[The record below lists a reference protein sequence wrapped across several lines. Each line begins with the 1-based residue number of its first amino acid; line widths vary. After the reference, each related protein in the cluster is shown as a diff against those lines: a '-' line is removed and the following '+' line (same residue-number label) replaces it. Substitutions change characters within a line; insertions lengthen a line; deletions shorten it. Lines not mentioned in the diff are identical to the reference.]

1 MASEK
6 LQQVEVQGSGS
17 HPLDIMADVDGTDPS
32 KAPEKLGL
40 SGTVIVATAIMPYK
54 FSFGKG
60 EWEISPRRGNSAL
73 NSSFSHLASG
83 TSWKTVIVGWP
94 GEVTPSVGKR
104 DVQKE
109 HQAAEGGAANA
120 PIQPVTTTSYQQHS
134 AEMEQD
140 VVLSKQDRQDLEDKL
155 HSDNGLGSRI
165 LPVWVVG
172 DKDGD
177 VKNGDVVLKDQNRWT
192 SYAQREIWPT
202 FHYLLREPT
211 DGRKE
216 RMWWADYIK
225 FNQAFADKIIE
236 VYKPGDIVWIH
247 DYQLLLVPSMLRQK
261 LSSAYISFFLHSPFP
276 SSEFFRCMTKRKE
289 LLAGILG
296 SNQIGFQSYAYAKH
310 FISSCTR
317 VLGFESSGNGVDAYG
332 AHVSVDIFPIGIDAA
347 KVDKDSHNAVIDE
360 KMQAIREL
368 AAGKKIVVGRDRLD
382 SVRGV
387 VQKLRAFEMF
397 LEIYPEW
404 RDKVILIQV
413 TSPSAS
419 EGPKVEHQ
427 VSELVAHINGTYG
440 SIHFSPVQHFP
451 QYLSQDEY
459 YALLRVADLGLITS
473 VRDGMNTTSL
483 EYVVC
488 QKETHGPVIL
498 SEFTGTAGSLCDAF
512 QVNPWDYRGVA
523 EAINTCLSLSPPKK
537 EELHSKLYEHV
548 TTHNVQNWTNSFL
561 KGLLQNLSSHDQ
573 SQATPPLDRQ
583 LLLEQYQRSTRRLF
597 MFDYDGTLTPIVKD
611 PQAAIPTDK
620 IIRTIKKLAS
630 DPQNSVWIVSGRD
643 QAFLEQWMG
652 DIAELGF
659 SAEHGS
665 FVRRPRSSEWVNLT
679 EKFDMSWQ
687 KDVLDIFQY
696 YTERT
701 QGSFIERKR
710 CALTWH
716 YRRADPDYG
725 AFQARECQSHLE
737 NTVMQKY
744 DVEVMTGKAN
754 LEVRPT
760 FVNKGEI
767 AKKLVAEYP
776 DDAKPDFVLCLGDDT
791 TDEDMFRALRRSTL
805 PTEHVFAVTIGA
817 STKMTL
823 ASWHLLE
830 PADVIDSV
838 GLLIGTVPETE
849 EGGQTEAEQA
859 PVEPK
864 KEEAPQE

>member
-1 MASEK
+1 MTSDEK
-6 LQQVEVQGSGS
+6 VQLSGSGP
-17 HPLDIMADVDGTDPS
+17 HPIDIMAGVDGTDPS

-40 SGTVIVATAIMPYK
+40 SGTVIIATAIMPYK
-54 FSFGKG
+54 FSFGNG
-60 EWEISPRRGNSAL
+60 EWEISQRRGNSAL
-73 NSSFSHLASG
+73 NSSFSYLASG
-83 TSWKTVIVGWP
+83 TSWNTVIVGWP
-94 GEVTPSVGKR
+94 GEVSQSVGKR

-109 HQAAEGGAANA
+109 HQQAEGGASTA
-120 PIQPVTTTSYQQHS
+120 PVQAVTAESYQQHS
-134 AEMEQD
+134 AELEQD
-140 VVLSKQDRQDLEDKL
+140 VVLSKQDRVNLEEQL
-155 HSDNGLGSRI
+155 SHEGNELGKRI
-165 LPVWVVG
+165 VPVWVVG
-172 DKDGD
+172 EKDGD
-177 VKNGDVVLKDQNRWT
+177 LKNGDVVLKDQNRWVDF
-192 SYAQREIWPT
+192 AQREIWPT

-216 RMWWADYIK
+216 RTWWADYIK

-289 LLAGILG
+289 LLAGVLG
-296 SNQIGFQSYAYAKH
+296 ANQLGFQSYAYAKH

-332 AHVSVDIFPIGIDAA
+332 AHVAVDVFPIGIDAA
-347 KVDKDSHNAVIDE
+347 KVDKDSHNANIDE

-368 AAGKKIVVGRDRLD
+368 AGGKKIIVGRDRLD

-397 LEIYPEW
+397 LELYPEW

-413 TSPSAS
+413 TSPSVS

-440 SIHFSPVQHFP
+440 SIHSSPVQHFP

-523 EAINTCLSLSPPKK
+523 EAINTCLTLPAATK

-548 TTHNVQNWTNSFL
+548 STNNVQNWTNTFL
-561 KGLLQNLSSHDQ
+561 KGLIANLASHDQ

-583 LLLEQYQRSTRRLF
+583 ALLDQYNKSTRRLF

-620 IIRTIKKLAS
+620 IIRTIKTLAS
-630 DPQNSVWIVSGRD
+630 DPQNNVWIVSGRD

-665 FVRRPRSSEWVNLT
+665 FVRRPRDSEWVNLT

-823 ASWHLLE
+823 ASWHLQE

-838 GLLIGTVPETE
+838 RLLIGDVDEVPAAPSGDADAKEVVE
-849 EGGQTEAEQA
+849 ES
-859 PVEPK
+859 K
-864 KEEAPQE
+864 L

>member
-1 MASEK
+1 
-6 LQQVEVQGSGS
+6 
-17 HPLDIMADVDGTDPS
+17 
-32 KAPEKLGL
+32 
-40 SGTVIVATAIMPYK
+40 
-54 FSFGKG
+54 
-60 EWEISPRRGNSAL
+60 
-73 NSSFSHLASG
+73 
-83 TSWKTVIVGWP
+83 
-94 GEVTPSVGKR
+94 
-104 DVQKE
+104 
-109 HQAAEGGAANA
+109 
-120 PIQPVTTTSYQQHS
+120 
-134 AEMEQD
+134 
-140 VVLSKQDRQDLEDKL
+140 
-155 HSDNGLGSRI
+155 
-165 LPVWVVG
+165 
-172 DKDGD
+172 
-177 VKNGDVVLKDQNRWT
+177 
-192 SYAQREIWPT
+192 
-202 FHYLLREPT
+202 
-211 DGRKE
+211 
-216 RMWWADYIK
+216 
-225 FNQAFADKIIE
+225 
-236 VYKPGDIVWIH
+236 
-247 DYQLLLVPSMLRQK
+247 
-261 LSSAYISFFLHSPFP
+261 
-276 SSEFFRCMTKRKE
+276 
-289 LLAGILG
+289 
-296 SNQIGFQSYAYAKH
+296 
-310 FISSCTR
+310 
-317 VLGFESSGNGVDAYG
+317 
-332 AHVSVDIFPIGIDAA
+332 
-347 KVDKDSHNAVIDE
+347 
-360 KMQAIREL
+360 MQAIREL
-368 AAGKKIVVGRDRLD
+368 AGGKKIIVGRDRLD

-397 LEIYPEW
+397 LELYPEW

-413 TSPSAS
+413 TSPSVS

-523 EAINTCLSLSPPKK
+523 EAINTCLSLPAETK

-548 TTHNVQNWTNSFL
+548 STHNIQNWTNTFL
-561 KGLLQNLSSHDQ
+561 KGLLTNLASHDQ

-583 LLLEQYQRSTRRLF
+583 ALLDQYNKSTRRLF

-620 IIRTIKKLAS
+620 IIRTIKTLAS
-630 DPQNSVWIVSGRD
+630 DPQNNVWIVSGRD

-665 FVRRPRSSEWVNLT
+665 FVRRPRDSEWVNLT

-737 NTVMQKY
+737 NTVMQNY

-776 DDAKPDFVLCLGDDT
+776 EDAKPDFVLCLGDDT

-823 ASWHLLE
+823 ASWHLQE

-838 GLLIGTVPETE
+838 RLLIGDVDEVPAAPSGEAEGKEVTE
-849 EGGQTEAEQA
+849 ES
-859 PVEPK
+859 K
-864 KEEAPQE
+864 L

>member
-1 MASEK
+1 MTSDGT
-6 LQQVEVQGSGS
+6 QQVQVSGSGP
-17 HPLDIMADVDGTDPS
+17 HPIDIMAGVDGTDPS

-40 SGTVIVATAIMPYK
+40 SGTVIIATAIMPYK
-54 FSFGKG
+54 FSFGNG
-60 EWEISPRRGNSAL
+60 EWEISQRRGNSAL
-73 NSSFSHLASG
+73 NSSFSYLASG
-83 TSWKTVIVGWP
+83 TSWNTVIVGWP
-94 GEVTPSVGKR
+94 GEVSQSIGKR

-109 HQAAEGGAANA
+109 HQQAEGGASTA
-120 PIQPVTTTSYQQHS
+120 PVQAVTASSYQQHS
-134 AEMEQD
+134 AELEQD
-140 VVLSKQDRQDLEDKL
+140 VVLSKQDRVNLEEQL
-155 HSDNGLGSRI
+155 SHEGNELGKKI
-165 LPVWVVG
+165 VPVWVVG
-172 DKDGD
+172 EKDGD
-177 VKNGDVVLKDQNRWT
+177 IKNGDVVLKDQNRWVDF
-192 SYAQREIWPT
+192 AQREIWPT

-216 RMWWADYIK
+216 RTWWADYIK
-225 FNQAFADKIIE
+225 FNQAFADKIFE

-261 LSSAYISFFLHSPFP
+261 LSSAYIAFFLHSPFP

-289 LLAGILG
+289 LLAGVLG
-296 SNQIGFQSYAYAKH
+296 ANQLGFQSYAYAKH

-332 AHVSVDIFPIGIDAA
+332 AHVAVDVFPIGIDAA
-347 KVDKDSHNAVIDE
+347 KVEKDSHNANIDE

-368 AAGKKIVVGRDRLD
+368 AGGKKIIVGRDRLD

-397 LEIYPEW
+397 LELYPEW

-413 TSPSAS
+413 TSPSVS

-523 EAINTCLSLSPPKK
+523 EAINTCLSLPAETK

-548 TTHNVQNWTNSFL
+548 STNNVQNWTNTFL
-561 KGLLQNLSSHDQ
+561 KGLLTNLASHDQ

-583 LLLEQYQRSTRRLF
+583 ALLDQYNKSTRRLF

-620 IIRTIKKLAS
+620 IIRTIKTLAS

-665 FVRRPRSSEWVNLT
+665 FVRRPRDSEWVNLT

-776 DDAKPDFVLCLGDDT
+776 EDAKPDFVLCLGDDT

-823 ASWHLLE
+823 ASWHLQE

-838 GLLIGTVPETE
+838 RLLIGDVDEVPAAPSGEAEGKEVTE
-849 EGGQTEAEQA
+849 ES
-859 PVEPK
+859 K
-864 KEEAPQE
+864 L

>member
-1 MASEK
+1 MTSDEARK
-6 LQQVEVQGSGS
+6 MEVQGSS
-17 HPLDIMADVDGTDPS
+17 PHALDIMADVDGTDPA

-54 FSFGKG
+54 FTFGKG

-73 NSSFSHLASG
+73 NSSFSHLTSG
-83 TSWKTVIVGWP
+83 TAWKTVIVGWP
-94 GEVTPSVGKR
+94 GEVAASVGNR
-104 DVQKE
+104 NVEKE
-109 HQAAEGGAANA
+109 HQAAGGQASAA
-120 PIQPVTTTSYQQHS
+120 PIQSVTASSYQQHS
-134 AEMEQD
+134 AELEQD
-140 VVLSKQDRQDLEDKL
+140 VVISKQDRTNLEEKL
-155 HSDNGLGSRI
+155 SNYGDGLGSRI
-165 LPVWVVG
+165 VPVWVAG

-177 VKNGDVVLKDQNRWT
+177 VKTGDVTLKDQNRWVD
-192 SYAQREIWPT
+192 YAQREIWPT

-216 RMWWADYIK
+216 RTWWSDYIK
-225 FNQAFADKIIE
+225 FNQAFADKIVE
-236 VYKPGDIVWIH
+236 VYKPGDIIWVH

-261 LSSAYISFFLHSPFP
+261 LSSAFISFFLHSPFP

-332 AHVSVDIFPIGIDAA
+332 AHVAVDVFPIGIDAA
-347 KVDKDSHNAVIDE
+347 KVDKDSHNNNIDE

-368 AAGKKIVVGRDRLD
+368 AAGKKIIVGRDRLD

-413 TSPSAS
+413 TSPSVS

-488 QKETHGPVIL
+488 QKENHGPVIL

-523 EAINTCLSLSPPKK
+523 EAINTCLSLSPAKK
-537 EELHSKLYEHV
+537 EELHSKLYQHV
-548 TTHNVQNWTNSFL
+548 TTNNVQNWTNRFL
-561 KGLLQNLSSHDQ
+561 KGLLTNLASHDQ
-573 SQATPPLDRQ
+573 SQATPQLDRQ
-583 LLLEQYQRSTRRLF
+583 LVLDQYNRATRRLF

-611 PQAAIPTDK
+611 PHAAIPTDK

-630 DPQNSVWIVSGRD
+630 DPQNNVWIVSGRD

-679 EKFDMSWQ
+679 EKFDMTWQ
-687 KDVLDIFQY
+687 KDVVDIFQY

-805 PTEHVFAVTIGA
+805 PAEHVFAVTIGA

-823 ASWHLLE
+823 ASWHLQE
-830 PADVIDSV
+830 PADVVDTV
-838 GLLIGTVPETE
+838 GLLIGTVPESEEASATAESGEGKAE
-849 EGGQTEAEQA
+849 EGA
-859 PVEPK
+859 
-864 KEEAPQE
+864 QE

>member
-1 MASEK
+1 MA
-6 LQQVEVQGSGS
+6 G
-17 HPLDIMADVDGTDPS
+17 VDGTDPS

-40 SGTVIVATAIMPYK
+40 SGTVIIATAIMPYK
-54 FSFGKG
+54 FSFGNG
-60 EWEISPRRGNSAL
+60 EWEISQRRGNSAL

-83 TSWKTVIVGWP
+83 TSWNTVIVGWP
-94 GEVTPSVGKR
+94 GEVSQSIGKR

-109 HQAAEGGAANA
+109 HQQAEGGASTA
-120 PIQPVTTTSYQQHS
+120 PVQAVTASSYQQHS
-134 AEMEQD
+134 AELEQD
-140 VVLSKQDRQDLEDKL
+140 VVLSKQDRVNLEEQL
-155 HSDNGLGSRI
+155 SHEGNELGKKI
-165 LPVWVVG
+165 VPVWVVG
-172 DKDGD
+172 EKDGD
-177 VKNGDVVLKDQNRWT
+177 IKNGDVVLKDQNRWVDF
-192 SYAQREIWPT
+192 AQREIWPT

-216 RMWWADYIK
+216 RTWWADYIK
-225 FNQAFADKIIE
+225 FNQAFADKIFE

-261 LSSAYISFFLHSPFP
+261 LSSAYIAFFLHSPFP

-289 LLAGILG
+289 LLAGVLG
-296 SNQIGFQSYAYAKH
+296 ANQLGFQSYAYAKH

-332 AHVSVDIFPIGIDAA
+332 AHVAVDVFPIGIDAA
-347 KVDKDSHNAVIDE
+347 KVDKDSHNANIDE

-368 AAGKKIVVGRDRLD
+368 AGGKKIIVGRDRLD

-397 LEIYPEW
+397 LELYPEW

-413 TSPSAS
+413 TSPSVS

-523 EAINTCLSLSPPKK
+523 EAINTCLSLPAETK

-548 TTHNVQNWTNSFL
+548 STHNVQNWTNTFL
-561 KGLLQNLSSHDQ
+561 KGLLTNLASHDQ

-583 LLLEQYQRSTRRLF
+583 ALLDQYNKSTRRLF

-620 IIRTIKKLAS
+620 IIRTIKTLAS
-630 DPQNSVWIVSGRD
+630 DPQNNVWIVSGRD

-665 FVRRPRSSEWVNLT
+665 FVRRPRDSEWVNLT

-823 ASWHLLE
+823 ASWHLQE

-838 GLLIGTVPETE
+838 RLLIGDVDEVPAAPSGEAEGKEVTE
-849 EGGQTEAEQA
+849 ES
-859 PVEPK
+859 K
-864 KEEAPQE
+864 L

>member
-1 MASEK
+1 MTSDEA
-6 LQQVEVQGSGS
+6 QQIQVSGSGL
-17 HPLDIMADVDGTDPS
+17 HPIDIMAGVDGTDPS

-40 SGTVIVATAIMPYK
+40 SGNVIIATAIMPYK
-54 FSFGKG
+54 LSFGNG
-60 EWEISPRRGNSAL
+60 EWEISQRRGNSAL
-73 NSSFSHLASG
+73 NSSFSYLASG
-83 TSWKTVIVGWP
+83 TSWNTVIVGWP
-94 GEVTPSVGKR
+94 GEVSQSVGKR

-109 HQAAEGGAANA
+109 HQQAEGGASTA
-120 PIQPVTTTSYQQHS
+120 PVQAVTASSYQQHS
-134 AEMEQD
+134 AELEQD
-140 VVLSKQDRQDLEDKL
+140 VVLSKQDRVNLEERL
-155 HSDNGLGSRI
+155 SHEGNELGKRI
-165 LPVWVVG
+165 VPVWVVG

-177 VKNGDVVLKDQNRWT
+177 LKNGDVVLKDQNRWVDF
-192 SYAQREIWPT
+192 AQREIWPT

-216 RMWWADYIK
+216 RTWWADYNK
-225 FNQAFADKIIE
+225 FNQAFADKILE
-236 VYKPGDIVWIH
+236 VYRPGDIVWIH
-247 DYQLLLVPSMLRQK
+247 DYQLLLVPNMLRQK
-261 LSSAYISFFLHSPFP
+261 LSSAYIAFFLHSPFP

-289 LLAGILG
+289 LLAGVLG
-296 SNQIGFQSYAYAKH
+296 ANQLGFQSYAYAKH

-332 AHVSVDIFPIGIDAA
+332 AHVAVDVFPIGIDAA
-347 KVDKDSHNAVIDE
+347 KVDKDSHNANIDE

-368 AAGKKIVVGRDRLD
+368 AGGKKIIVGRDRLD

-397 LEIYPEW
+397 LELYPEW
-404 RDKVILIQV
+404 REKVILIQV
-413 TSPSAS
+413 TTPSVS

-440 SIHFSPVQHFP
+440 SIHSSPVQHFP

-523 EAINTCLSLSPPKK
+523 EAINTCLSLPAETK

-548 TTHNVQNWTNSFL
+548 STNNVQNWTNTFL
-561 KGLLQNLSSHDQ
+561 KGLLTNLASHDQ

-583 LLLEQYQRSTRRLF
+583 ALLDQYNKSTRRLF

-620 IIRTIKKLAS
+620 IIRTIKTLAA
-630 DPQNSVWIVSGRD
+630 DPQNNVWIVSGRD

-687 KDVLDIFQY
+687 KDVVDIFQY

-823 ASWHLLE
+823 ASWHLQE

-838 GLLIGTVPETE
+838 RLLIGDVDEVPAAPSSDAEAKEVVE
-849 EGGQTEAEQA
+849 ES
-859 PVEPK
+859 K
-864 KEEAPQE
+864 L

>member
-1 MASEK
+1 MTSD
-6 LQQVEVQGSGS
+6 EVQLQGSG
-17 HPLDIMADVDGTDPS
+17 PPPIDVMTGVDGTDPS
-32 KAPEKLGL
+32 KAPAKLGL
-40 SGTVIVATAIMPYK
+40 SGSVIIASAIMPYK
-54 FSFGKG
+54 LSFSKDSGWDI
-60 EWEISPRRGNSAL
+60 ETRRGNSAL
-73 NSSFSHLASG
+73 NSSFSYLASG
-83 TSWKTVIVGWP
+83 TSWDTVIVGWP
-94 GEVTPSVGKR
+94 GEVTPKR
-104 DVQKE
+104 DGNGQDIGESDQEVTLTKE
-109 HQAAEGGAANA
+109 
-120 PIQPVTTTSYQQHS
+120 
-134 AEMEQD
+134 
-140 VVLSKQDRQDLEDKL
+140 DRQALEKKL
-155 HSDNGLGSRI
+155 APADNGLGSRI
-165 LPVWVVG
+165 VPIWVVG
-172 DKDGD
+172 EKDGD
-177 VKNGDVVLKDQNRWT
+177 VKNGDVVLKDQDRWLN
-192 SYAQREIWPT
+192 YAQREIWPT

-216 RMWWADYIK
+216 RTWWTDYIR
-225 FNQAFADKIIE
+225 FNQAFADKILEI
-236 VYKPGDIVWIH
+236 YKPGDIVWIH

-261 LSSAYISFFLHSPFP
+261 LSTAYIAFFLHCPFP

-296 SNQIGFQSYAYAKH
+296 SNQLGFQSYAYAKH

-317 VLGFESSGNGVDAYG
+317 VLGLESSGNGVDAYG
-332 AHVSVDIFPIGIDAA
+332 AHVAVDVFPIGIDAA
-347 KVDKDSHNAVIDE
+347 KVESDSHNSIIDQ

-368 AAGKKIVVGRDRLD
+368 AAGKKIIVGRDRLD

-397 LEIYPEW
+397 LEIFPEW

-413 TSPSAS
+413 TSPSVS

-427 VSELVAHINGTYG
+427 VSELVASINGTYG

-451 QYLSQDEY
+451 QYLSQNEY

-488 QKETHGPVIL
+488 QKKTHGPVIL

-523 EAINTCLSLSPPKK
+523 EAINICLSMSPAKR
-537 EELHSKLYEHV
+537 EEIHSKLYESV
-548 TTHNVQNWTNSFL
+548 TTNNVQNWTNTFL
-561 KGLLQNLSSHDQ
+561 KGLLTNLAAHDQ
-573 SQATPPLDRQ
+573 SQSTPPLDRQ
-583 LLLEQYQRSTRRLF
+583 ALLERYKSSTRRLF

-630 DPQNSVWIVSGRD
+630 DPQNNVWIVSGRD

-679 EKFDMSWQ
+679 EKMDMGWQ
-687 KDVLDIFQY
+687 KDVMDIFQY

-744 DVEVMTGKAN
+744 EVEVMTGKAN

-776 DDAKPDFVLCLGDDT
+776 EDAKPDFVLCLGDDT
-791 TDEDMFRALRRSTL
+791 TDEDMFRALRRSPL
-805 PTEHVFAVTIGA
+805 PAEHVFAVTIGA

-823 ASWHLLE
+823 ANWHLLE
-830 PADVIDSV
+830 PADVIDTV
-838 GLLIGTVPETE
+838 GLLIGTVPENG
-849 EGGQTEAEQA
+849 EGERQTENPAPTDGEQA
-859 PVEPK
+859 GQ
-864 KEEAPQE
+864 EEAKL

>member
-1 MASEK
+1 MTSDEAQ
-6 LQQVEVQGSGS
+6 LQGSG
-17 HPLDIMADVDGTDPS
+17 PPPIDVMAGVDGTDPS
-32 KAPEKLGL
+32 KAPAKLGL
-40 SGTVIVATAIMPYK
+40 SGTVIIASAILPYK
-54 FSFGKG
+54 LSFGKDG
-60 EWEISPRRGNSAL
+60 WEIDPRRGNSAL
-73 NSSFSHLASG
+73 NSSFSYLASG
-83 TSWKTVIVGWP
+83 TSWNTVIVGWP
-94 GEVTPSVGKR
+94 GEVAPPIPKSDAHGSSEKVIA
-104 DVQKE
+104 QQ
-109 HQAAEGGAANA
+109 HAAEL
-120 PIQPVTTTSYQQHS
+120 
-134 AEMEQD
+134 EQD
-140 VVLSKQDRQDLEDKL
+140 VILSKEARQGLEDKL
-155 HSDNGLGSRI
+155 SAPGNDLGSRI
-165 LPVWVVG
+165 VPVWVIG

-177 VKNGDVVLKDQNRWT
+177 LKNGDITLRDQDRWLN
-192 SYAQREIWPT
+192 YAQREIWPT

-211 DGRKE
+211 DGRQE
-216 RMWWADYIK
+216 RTWWTDYIK
-225 FNQAFADKIIE
+225 FNQAFADKILEI
-236 VYKPGDIVWIH
+236 YKPGDIVWIH

-261 LSSAYISFFLHSPFP
+261 LSTAYISFFLHCPFP

-296 SNQIGFQSYAYAKH
+296 SNQLGFQSYAYAKH

-317 VLGFESSGNGVDAYG
+317 VLGLESSGNGVDAYG
-332 AHVSVDIFPIGIDAA
+332 AHVAVDVFPIGIDAA
-347 KVDKDSHNAVIDE
+347 KVEKDSHNANIDD
-360 KMQAIREL
+360 KMKAIREL
-368 AAGKKIVVGRDRLD
+368 AAGKRIIVGRDRLD

-397 LEIYPEW
+397 LEIFPEW

-413 TSPSAS
+413 TSPSVS

-427 VSELVAHINGTYG
+427 VSELVSHINGTYG

-488 QKETHGPVIL
+488 QKQRHGPVIL

-523 EAINTCLSLSPPKK
+523 EAINTCLSMSPAKR
-537 EELHSKLYEHV
+537 EEVHSKLYQHV
-548 TTHNVQNWTNSFL
+548 TTNNVQNWTNTLL
-561 KGLLQNLSSHDQ
+561 KGLLGNLASHDQ
-573 SQATPPLDRQ
+573 SQSTPPLDRQ
-583 LLLEQYQRSTRRLF
+583 ILLQQYESASRRLF

-630 DPQNSVWIVSGRD
+630 DPRNNVWIVSGRD

-679 EKFDMSWQ
+679 ETFDMSWQ
-687 KDVLDIFQY
+687 KDVMDIFQY

-767 AKKLVAEYP
+767 AKKLVAEYN

-791 TDEDMFRALRRSTL
+791 TDEDMFRALRRSPL
-805 PTEHVFAVTIGA
+805 PAEHVFAVTIGA

-823 ASWHLLE
+823 ANWHLPE
-830 PADVIDSV
+830 PADVIDTV
-838 GLLIGTVPETE
+838 GLLIGTVTENGEGERQPENAAPS
-849 EGGQTEAEQA
+849 EAEQA
-859 PVEPK
+859 GQDSK
-864 KEEAPQE
+864 S

>member
-1 MASEK
+1 MTSDGT
-6 LQQVEVQGSGS
+6 QQVQVSGSGP
-17 HPLDIMADVDGTDPS
+17 HPIDIMAGVDGTDPS

-40 SGTVIVATAIMPYK
+40 SGTVIIATAIMPYK
-54 FSFGKG
+54 FSFGNG
-60 EWEISPRRGNSAL
+60 EWEISQRRGNSAL

-83 TSWKTVIVGWP
+83 TSWNTVIVGWP
-94 GEVTPSVGKR
+94 GEVSQSIGKR

-109 HQAAEGGAANA
+109 HQQAEGGASTA
-120 PIQPVTTTSYQQHS
+120 PVQAVTASSYQQHS
-134 AEMEQD
+134 AELEQD
-140 VVLSKQDRQDLEDKL
+140 VVLSKQDRVNLEEQL
-155 HSDNGLGSRI
+155 SHEGNELGKKI
-165 LPVWVVG
+165 VPVWVVG
-172 DKDGD
+172 EKDGD
-177 VKNGDVVLKDQNRWT
+177 IKNGDVVLKDQNRWVDF
-192 SYAQREIWPT
+192 AQREIWPT

-216 RMWWADYIK
+216 RTWWADYIK
-225 FNQAFADKIIE
+225 FNQAFADKIFE

-261 LSSAYISFFLHSPFP
+261 LSSAYIAFFLHSPFP

-289 LLAGILG
+289 LLAGVLG
-296 SNQIGFQSYAYAKH
+296 ANQLGFQSYAYAKH

-332 AHVSVDIFPIGIDAA
+332 AHVAVDVFPIGIDAA
-347 KVDKDSHNAVIDE
+347 KVEKDSHNANIDE

-368 AAGKKIVVGRDRLD
+368 AGGKKIIVGRDRLD

-397 LEIYPEW
+397 LELYPEW

-413 TSPSAS
+413 TSPSVS

-523 EAINTCLSLSPPKK
+523 EAINTCLSLPAETK

-548 TTHNVQNWTNSFL
+548 STHNIQNWTNTFL
-561 KGLLQNLSSHDQ
+561 KGLLTNLASHDQ

-583 LLLEQYQRSTRRLF
+583 ALLDQYNKSTRRLF

-620 IIRTIKKLAS
+620 IIRTIKTLAS
-630 DPQNSVWIVSGRD
+630 DPQNNVWIVSGRD

-665 FVRRPRSSEWVNLT
+665 FVRRPRDSEWVNLT

-737 NTVMQKY
+737 NTVMQNY

-776 DDAKPDFVLCLGDDT
+776 EDAKPDFVLCLGDDT

-823 ASWHLLE
+823 ASWHLQE

-838 GLLIGTVPETE
+838 RLLIGDVDEVPAAPSGEAEGKEVTE
-849 EGGQTEAEQA
+849 ES
-859 PVEPK
+859 K
-864 KEEAPQE
+864 L

>member
-1 MASEK
+1 MTSDGT
-6 LQQVEVQGSGS
+6 QQVQVSGSGP
-17 HPLDIMADVDGTDPS
+17 HPIDIMAGVDGTDPS

-40 SGTVIVATAIMPYK
+40 SGTVIIATAIMPYK
-54 FSFGKG
+54 FSFGNG
-60 EWEISPRRGNSAL
+60 EWEISQRRGNSAL

-83 TSWKTVIVGWP
+83 TSWNTVIVGWP
-94 GEVTPSVGKR
+94 GEVSQSIGKR

-109 HQAAEGGAANA
+109 HQQAEGGASTA
-120 PIQPVTTTSYQQHS
+120 PVQAVTASSYQQHS
-134 AEMEQD
+134 AELEQD
-140 VVLSKQDRQDLEDKL
+140 VVLSKQDRVNLEEQL
-155 HSDNGLGSRI
+155 SHEGNELGKKI
-165 LPVWVVG
+165 VPVWVVG
-172 DKDGD
+172 EKDGD
-177 VKNGDVVLKDQNRWT
+177 IKNGDVVLKDQNRWVDF
-192 SYAQREIWPT
+192 AQREIWPT

-216 RMWWADYIK
+216 RTWWADYIK
-225 FNQAFADKIIE
+225 FNQAFSDKIFE

-261 LSSAYISFFLHSPFP
+261 LSSAYIAFFLHSPFP

-289 LLAGILG
+289 LLAGVLG
-296 SNQIGFQSYAYAKH
+296 ANQLGFQSYAYAKH

-332 AHVSVDIFPIGIDAA
+332 AHVAVDVFPIGIDAA
-347 KVDKDSHNAVIDE
+347 KVDKDSHNANIDE

-368 AAGKKIVVGRDRLD
+368 AGGKKIIVGRDRLD

-397 LEIYPEW
+397 LELYPEW

-413 TSPSAS
+413 TSPSVS

-523 EAINTCLSLSPPKK
+523 EAINTCLSLPAETK

-548 TTHNVQNWTNSFL
+548 STHNVQNWTNTFL
-561 KGLLQNLSSHDQ
+561 KGLLTNLASHDQ

-583 LLLEQYQRSTRRLF
+583 ALLDQYNKSTRRLF

-620 IIRTIKKLAS
+620 IIRTIKTLAS
-630 DPQNSVWIVSGRD
+630 DPQNNVWIVSGRD

-665 FVRRPRSSEWVNLT
+665 FVRRPRDSEWVNLT

-823 ASWHLLE
+823 ASWHLQE

-838 GLLIGTVPETE
+838 RLLIGDVDEVPAAPSGEAEGKEVTE
-849 EGGQTEAEQA
+849 ES
-859 PVEPK
+859 K
-864 KEEAPQE
+864 L

>member
-1 MASEK
+1 MTSDET
-6 LQQVEVQGSGS
+6 QQVQVSGSGP
-17 HPLDIMADVDGTDPS
+17 HPIDIMAGVDGTDPS

-40 SGTVIVATAIMPYK
+40 SGTVIIATAIMPYK
-54 FSFGKG
+54 FSFGNG
-60 EWEISPRRGNSAL
+60 EWEISQRRGNSAL
-73 NSSFSHLASG
+73 NSSFSYLASG
-83 TSWKTVIVGWP
+83 TSWNTVIVGWP
-94 GEVTPSVGKR
+94 GEISQAVGKR

-109 HQAAEGGAANA
+109 HQQAEGGAATA
-120 PIQPVTTTSYQQHS
+120 PVQAVTASSYQQHS
-134 AEMEQD
+134 AELEQD
-140 VVLSKQDRQDLEDKL
+140 VVLSKQDRVNLEEQL
-155 HSDNGLGSRI
+155 SHEGNELGKKI
-165 LPVWVVG
+165 VPVWVVG

-177 VKNGDVVLKDQNRWT
+177 IKNGDVVLKDQNRWVDF
-192 SYAQREIWPT
+192 AQREIWPT

-211 DGRKE
+211 DGRREKT
-216 RMWWADYIK
+216 WWADYIK
-225 FNQAFADKIIE
+225 FNQAFADKIAE

-261 LSSAYISFFLHSPFP
+261 LSSAYIAFFLHSPFP

-289 LLAGILG
+289 LLAGVLG
-296 SNQIGFQSYAYAKH
+296 ANQLGFQSYAYAKH

-332 AHVSVDIFPIGIDAA
+332 AHVAVDVFPIGIDAA
-347 KVDKDSHNAVIDE
+347 KVDKDSHNANIDE

-368 AAGKKIVVGRDRLD
+368 AGGKKIIVGRDRLD

-397 LEIYPEW
+397 LELYPEW
-404 RDKVILIQV
+404 REKVILIQV
-413 TSPSAS
+413 TSPSQS

-440 SIHFSPVQHFP
+440 SIHSSPVQHFP

-523 EAINTCLSLSPPKK
+523 ETINTCLGLAAETK

-548 TTHNVQNWTNSFL
+548 STNNVQNWTNTFL
-561 KGLLQNLSSHDQ
+561 KGLLRNLASHDQ

-583 LLLEQYQRSTRRLF
+583 ALLDQYNKSTRRLF

-620 IIRTIKKLAS
+620 IIRTIKTLAS
-630 DPQNSVWIVSGRD
+630 DPQNNVWIVSGRD

-665 FVRRPRSSEWVNLT
+665 FVRRPRDSEWVNLT

-744 DVEVMTGKAN
+744 EVEVMTGKAN

-776 DDAKPDFVLCLGDDT
+776 DDAQPDFVLCLGDDT

-805 PTEHVFAVTIGA
+805 PAEHVFAVTIGA

-823 ASWHLLE
+823 ASWHLQE

-838 GLLIGTVPETE
+838 RLLIGDVDEIPAAPSGDAEAKEVTE
-849 EGGQTEAEQA
+849 ES
-859 PVEPK
+859 K
-864 KEEAPQE
+864 L

>member
-1 MASEK
+1 MTSD
-6 LQQVEVQGSGS
+6 EVQLQGSG
-17 HPLDIMADVDGTDPS
+17 PPPIDVMAGVDGTDPS
-32 KAPEKLGL
+32 KAPAKLGL
-40 SGTVIVATAIMPYK
+40 SGTVIIASAIMPYQLS
-54 FSFGKG
+54 FSKESG
-60 EWEISPRRGNSAL
+60 WEIDPRRGNSAL
-73 NSSFSHLASG
+73 NSSFSYLASG
-83 TSWKTVIVGWP
+83 TSWNTVIVGWP
-94 GEVTPSVGKR
+94 GEVTPKR
-104 DVQKE
+104 HGNGNGQD
-109 HQAAEGGAANA
+109 AAE
-120 PIQPVTTTSYQQHS
+120 
-134 AEMEQD
+134 QD
-140 VVLSKQDRQDLEDKL
+140 QEILLSKEDRQALEDKL
-155 HSDNGLGSRI
+155 AASDNGLGSRI
-165 LPVWVVG
+165 VPVWVVG

-177 VKNGDVVLKDQNRWT
+177 LKNGDVVLKDQDRWLN
-192 SYAQREIWPT
+192 YAQREIWPT

-216 RMWWADYIK
+216 RAWWTDYIK
-225 FNQAFADKIIE
+225 FNQAFADKILEI
-236 VYKPGDIVWIH
+236 YKPGDIVWIH

-261 LSSAYISFFLHSPFP
+261 LSTAYISFFLHSPFP

-289 LLAGILG
+289 LLTGILG
-296 SNQIGFQSYAYAKH
+296 ANQLGFQSYAYAKH

-317 VLGFESSGNGVDAYG
+317 VLGLESSGNGVDAYG
-332 AHVSVDIFPIGIDAA
+332 AHVAVDVFPIGIDAA
-347 KVDKDSHNAVIDE
+347 KVEKDSHNSIIDQ
-360 KMQAIREL
+360 KMQSIREL
-368 AAGKKIVVGRDRLD
+368 AAGKKIIVGRDRLD

-387 VQKLRAFEMF
+387 VQKLRAFETF
-397 LEIYPEW
+397 LEIFPEW

-413 TSPSAS
+413 TSPSVS

-427 VSELVAHINGTYG
+427 VSELVSHINGTYG

-451 QYLSQDEY
+451 QYLSQNEY
-459 YALLRVADLGLITS
+459 FALLRVADLGLITS

-523 EAINTCLSLSPPKK
+523 EAINTCLSMSAAKK
-537 EELHSKLYEHV
+537 EEVHSKLYQSV
-548 TTHNVQNWTNSFL
+548 TTNNVQNWTNKLL
-561 KGLLQNLSSHDQ
+561 KALLTDLASHDQ
-573 SQATPPLDRQ
+573 SQSTPPLDRQ
-583 LLLEQYQRSTRRLF
+583 ALLERYKSASRRLF

-630 DPQNSVWIVSGRD
+630 DPQNNVWIVSGRD

-679 EKFDMSWQ
+679 EKFDMGWQ
-687 KDVLDIFQY
+687 KDVMDIFQY

-744 DVEVMTGKAN
+744 EVEVMTGKAN

-776 DDAKPDFVLCLGDDT
+776 EDAKPDFVLCLGDDT
-791 TDEDMFRALRRSTL
+791 TDEDMFRALRRSPL
-805 PTEHVFAVTIGA
+805 PAEHVFAVTIGA

-823 ASWHLLE
+823 ANWHLLE
-830 PADVIDSV
+830 PADVVDTV
-838 GLLIGTVPETE
+838 GLLIGTVPEKG
-849 EGGQTEAEQA
+849 EGERQPENSASADGEQTGQEA
-859 PVEPK
+859 K
-864 KEEAPQE
+864 L

>member
-1 MASEK
+1 MTSGESQK
-6 LQQVEVQGSGS
+6 VQVQGSGP
-17 HPLDIMADVDGTDPS
+17 HPIDIMVGVDGTDPS

-54 FSFGKG
+54 LSFGKG
-60 EWEISPRRGNSAL
+60 EWEISPKRGNSAL
-73 NSSFSHLASG
+73 TSSFSYLASG
-83 TSWKTVIVGWP
+83 TSWDTVIVGWP
-94 GEVTPSVGKR
+94 GEVTPSVGNR
-104 DVQKE
+104 NVEKE
-109 HQAAEGGAANA
+109 HQAAGGEAAAA
-120 PIQPVTTTSYQQHS
+120 PIQSVTADSYQQHS
-134 AEMEQD
+134 AQLEQD
-140 VVLSKQDRQDLEDKL
+140 VVISKQDRLNLEEKL
-155 HSDNGLGSRI
+155 SNSGDGLGSRI
-165 LPVWVVG
+165 VPVWVVG

-177 VKNGDVVLKDQNRWT
+177 LRNGDVTLKDQNRWVD
-192 SYAQREIWPT
+192 YAQREIWPT

-211 DGRKE
+211 DGRSE
-216 RMWWADYIK
+216 RTWWADYIK
-225 FNQAFADKIIE
+225 FNLAFAEKIAE

-261 LSSAYISFFLHSPFP
+261 LSSAYISFFLHCPFP

-289 LLAGILG
+289 LLAGVLG

-332 AHVSVDIFPIGIDAA
+332 AHVAVDVFPIGIDAA
-347 KVDKDSHNAVIDE
+347 KVDSDSHNKNIDE

-368 AAGKKIVVGRDRLD
+368 AAGKKIIVGRDRLD

-397 LEIYPEW
+397 LEIFPAW

-413 TSPSAS
+413 TSPSVS

-523 EAINTCLSLSPPKK
+523 EAINTCLSLPADKK
-537 EELHSKLYEHV
+537 EELHSKLYQHV
-548 TTHNVQNWTNSFL
+548 TTNNVQNWTNNFL
-561 KGLLQNLSSHDQ
+561 KGLLTNLASHDQ
-573 SQATPPLDRQ
+573 SQATPVLDRQ
-583 LLLEQYQRSTRRLF
+583 MVLDQYNRATRRLF

-630 DPQNSVWIVSGRD
+630 DPQNNVWIVSGRD
-643 QAFLEQWMG
+643 QGFLEQWMG

-710 CALTWH
+710 CAVTWH

-725 AFQARECQSHLE
+725 AFQARECQAHLE

-805 PTEHVFAVTIGA
+805 PTDHVFAVTIGA

-823 ASWHLLE
+823 ASWHLQE
-830 PADVIDSV
+830 PADVIDTV
-838 GLLIGTVPETE
+838 GLLVGTADSEETKAD
-849 EGGQTEAEQA
+849 GASAPAETKQD
-859 PVEPK
+859 EP
-864 KEEAPQE
+864 AQE

>member
-1 MASEK
+1 MTSDET
-6 LQQVEVQGSGS
+6 QQVQVSGPGP
-17 HPLDIMADVDGTDPS
+17 HPIDIMAGVDGTDPS

-40 SGTVIVATAIMPYK
+40 SGTVIIATAIMPYK
-54 FSFGKG
+54 FSFGNG
-60 EWEISPRRGNSAL
+60 EWEISQRRGNSAL
-73 NSSFSHLASG
+73 NSSFGYLASG
-83 TSWKTVIVGWP
+83 TSWNTVIVGWP
-94 GEVTPSVGKR
+94 GEVSQSIGKR

-109 HQAAEGGAANA
+109 HQQAEGGASNA
-120 PIQPVTTTSYQQHS
+120 PVQAVTASSYQQHS
-134 AEMEQD
+134 AELEQD
-140 VVLSKQDRQDLEDKL
+140 VVLSKQDRVNLEEQL
-155 HSDNGLGSRI
+155 SREGNEI
-165 LPVWVVG
+165 GKRIVPVWMVG
-172 DKDGD
+172 EKDGD
-177 VKNGDVVLKDQNRWT
+177 LRNGDVVLKDQNRWVDF
-192 SYAQREIWPT
+192 AQREIWPT

-216 RMWWADYIK
+216 RIWWDDYIK
-225 FNQAFADKIIE
+225 FNQAFADRIVE

-247 DYQLLLVPSMLRQK
+247 DYQLMLVPNMLRQK
-261 LSSAYISFFLHSPFP
+261 LSSAYIAFFLHSPFP

-289 LLAGILG
+289 LLAGVLG
-296 SNQIGFQSYAYAKH
+296 ANQLGFQSFAYAKH

-317 VLGFESSGNGVDAYG
+317 VLGLESSGNGVDAYG
-332 AHVSVDIFPIGIDAA
+332 AHVAVDVFPIGIDAA
-347 KVDKDSHNAVIDE
+347 KVGKDSHNANIDE

-368 AAGKKIVVGRDRLD
+368 AGGKKIIVGRDRLD

-397 LEIYPEW
+397 LELYPEW

-413 TSPSAS
+413 TSPSVS

-498 SEFTGTAGSLCDAF
+498 SEFTGTAGSLYEAF

-523 EAINTCLSLSPPKK
+523 EAINTCLSLPAETK

-548 TTHNVQNWTNSFL
+548 STNNIQNWTNTFL
-561 KGLLQNLSSHDQ
+561 KGLLTNLASHDQ

-583 LLLEQYQRSTRRLF
+583 ALLDQYNKSTRRLF

-620 IIRTIKKLAS
+620 IIRTIKTLAS
-630 DPQNSVWIVSGRD
+630 DPKNNVWIVSGRD

-665 FVRRPRSSEWVNLT
+665 FVRQPRDSEWVNLT

-823 ASWHLLE
+823 ASWHLQE

-838 GLLIGTVPETE
+838 RLLIGDVDEIPAAPSGGADGKEVAE
-849 EGGQTEAEQA
+849 ES
-859 PVEPK
+859 K
-864 KEEAPQE
+864 L

>member
-1 MASEK
+1 MTSDGT
-6 LQQVEVQGSGS
+6 QQVQVSGSGP
-17 HPLDIMADVDGTDPS
+17 HPIDIMAGVDGTDPS

-40 SGTVIVATAIMPYK
+40 SGTVIIATAIMPYK
-54 FSFGKG
+54 FSFGNG
-60 EWEISPRRGNSAL
+60 EWEISQRRGNSAL

-83 TSWKTVIVGWP
+83 TSWNTVIVGWP
-94 GEVTPSVGKR
+94 GEVSQSIGKR

-109 HQAAEGGAANA
+109 HQQAEGGASTA
-120 PIQPVTTTSYQQHS
+120 PVQAVTASSYQQHS
-134 AEMEQD
+134 AELEQD
-140 VVLSKQDRQDLEDKL
+140 VVLSKQDRVNLEEQL
-155 HSDNGLGSRI
+155 SHEGNELGKKI
-165 LPVWVVG
+165 VPVWVVG
-172 DKDGD
+172 EKDGD
-177 VKNGDVVLKDQNRWT
+177 IKNGDVVLKDQNRWVDF
-192 SYAQREIWPT
+192 AQREIWPT

-216 RMWWADYIK
+216 RTWWADYIK
-225 FNQAFADKIIE
+225 FNQAFADKIFE

-261 LSSAYISFFLHSPFP
+261 LSSAYIAFFLHSPFP

-289 LLAGILG
+289 LLAGVLG
-296 SNQIGFQSYAYAKH
+296 ANQLGFQSYAYAKH

-332 AHVSVDIFPIGIDAA
+332 AHVAVDVFPIGIDAA
-347 KVDKDSHNAVIDE
+347 KVDKDSHNANIDE

-368 AAGKKIVVGRDRLD
+368 AGGKKIIVGRDRLD

-397 LEIYPEW
+397 LELYPEW

-413 TSPSAS
+413 TSPSVS

-523 EAINTCLSLSPPKK
+523 EAINTCLSLPAETK

-548 TTHNVQNWTNSFL
+548 STHNIQNWTNTFL
-561 KGLLQNLSSHDQ
+561 KGLLTNLASHDQ

-583 LLLEQYQRSTRRLF
+583 ALLDQYNKSTRRLF

-620 IIRTIKKLAS
+620 IIRTIKTLAS
-630 DPQNSVWIVSGRD
+630 DPQNNVWIVSGRD

-665 FVRRPRSSEWVNLT
+665 FVRRPRDSEWVNLT

-776 DDAKPDFVLCLGDDT
+776 EDAKPDFVLCLGDDT

-823 ASWHLLE
+823 ASWHLQE

-838 GLLIGTVPETE
+838 RLLIGDVDEVPAAPSGEAEGKEVTE
-849 EGGQTEAEQA
+849 ES
-859 PVEPK
+859 K
-864 KEEAPQE
+864 L

>member
-1 MASEK
+1 MTKDEH
-6 LQQVEVQGSGS
+6 QQVQLSGSG
-17 HPLDIMADVDGTDPS
+17 PNPIDIMAGVDGTDPS

-54 FSFGKG
+54 FSFGNG
-60 EWEISPRRGNSAL
+60 EWEISQRRGNSAL
-73 NSSFSHLASG
+73 NSSFSYLASG
-83 TSWKTVIVGWP
+83 TSWNTVIVGWP
-94 GEVTPSVGKR
+94 GEVGQAIGKR

-109 HQAAEGGAANA
+109 HQQAEGGAATA
-120 PIQPVTTTSYQQHS
+120 PVQAVTASSYQQHS
-134 AEMEQD
+134 AELEQD
-140 VVLSKQDRQDLEDKL
+140 VVLSKQDRVNLEEKL
-155 HSDNGLGSRI
+155 SHEGKELGEKI
-165 LPVWVVG
+165 IPVWVVG

-177 VKNGDVVLKDQNRWT
+177 LKNGDVVLKDQNRWLDF
-192 SYAQREIWPT
+192 AQREIWPT

-211 DGRKE
+211 DGRNE
-216 RMWWADYIK
+216 RTWWDDFIK

-236 VYKPGDIVWIH
+236 VYKPGDIIWVH

-261 LSSAYISFFLHSPFP
+261 LSSAYIAFFLHSPFP

-289 LLAGILG
+289 LLAGVLG
-296 SNQIGFQSYAYAKH
+296 ANQLGFQSYAYAKH

-332 AHVSVDIFPIGIDAA
+332 AHVAVDVFPIGIDAA
-347 KVDKDSHNAVIDE
+347 KVDQDSHNANIDQ

-368 AAGKKIVVGRDRLD
+368 AAGKKIIVGRDRLD

-397 LEIYPEW
+397 LELYPEW
-404 RDKVILIQV
+404 REKVILIQV
-413 TSPSAS
+413 TTPSVS

-523 EAINTCLSLSPPKK
+523 EAINTCLSLSAETK
-537 EELHSKLYEHV
+537 EELHSKLYQHV
-548 TTHNVQNWTNSFL
+548 STNNVQNWTTTFL
-561 KGLLQNLSSHDQ
+561 KGLLTNLASHDQ

-583 LLLEQYQRSTRRLF
+583 ALLDQYNKSTRRLF

-620 IIRTIKKLAS
+620 IIRTIKTLAS
-630 DPQNSVWIVSGRD
+630 DPQNNVWIVSGRD

-679 EKFDMSWQ
+679 EKFDMAWQ

-838 GLLIGTVPETE
+838 RLLIGDVDEIPAAPSGDAEAQDGVAE
-849 EGGQTEAEQA
+849 ES
-859 PVEPK
+859 K
-864 KEEAPQE
+864 L

>member
-1 MASEK
+1 MASD
-6 LQQVEVQGSGS
+6 GHIG
-17 HPLDIMADVDGTDPS
+17 IMAGLDGTDPS
-32 KAPEKLGL
+32 TAPAKLGL

-54 FSFGKG
+54 LTFGKDSG
-60 EWEISPRRGNSAL
+60 WEIDPRRGNSAL
-73 NSSFSHLASG
+73 NSSFSHLASK
-83 TSWKTVIVGWP
+83 TSWNSVIVGWP
-94 GEVTPSVGKR
+94 GEVAPKAPKPEPHS
-104 DVQKE
+104 
-109 HQAAEGGAANA
+109 ASGAQSG
-120 PIQPVTTTSYQQHS
+120 PGTSYPPH
-134 AEMEQD
+134 APEPDQD
-140 VVLSKQDRQDLEDKL
+140 VVLSKQDRLALEEKLSLEDN
-155 HSDNGLGSRI
+155 DLGSRI

-172 DKDGD
+172 DDDGD
-177 VKNGDVVLKDQNRWT
+177 LKNGDVVLKDQSRWLN
-192 SYAQREIWPT
+192 YAQREIWPT

-211 DGRKE
+211 DGRQE
-216 RMWWADYIK
+216 RTWWTDYIK
-225 FNQAFADKIIE
+225 FNQAFADKILE
-236 VYKPGDIVWIH
+236 VYKPGDIIWIH

-261 LSSAYISFFLHSPFP
+261 LTSAYISFFLHSPFP

-332 AHVSVDIFPIGIDAA
+332 AHVAVDVFPIGIDAA
-347 KVDKDSHNAVIDE
+347 KVDEDSHNVNIDE

-368 AAGKKIVVGRDRLD
+368 AAGKKIIVGRDRLD

-397 LEIYPEW
+397 LEIFPEW
-404 RDKVILIQV
+404 RDRVILIQV
-413 TSPSAS
+413 TSPSVS

-427 VSELVAHINGTYG
+427 VSELVTQINGTYG

-483 EYVVC
+483 EYVIC

-523 EAINTCLSLSPPKK
+523 EAINTCLSLSPAKR
-537 EELHSKLYEHV
+537 EELHSKLYQHV
-548 TTHNVQNWTNSFL
+548 TTNNVQNWTNSFL
-561 KGLLQNLSSHDQ
+561 KGLLTNLASHDQ

-583 LLLEQYQRSTRRLF
+583 ALLEQYKASSRRLF

-630 DPQNSVWIVSGRD
+630 DPQNNVWIVSGRD

-665 FVRRPRSSEWVNLT
+665 FVRRPRESEWVNLT
-679 EKFDMSWQ
+679 ETFDMSWQ
-687 KDVLDIFQY
+687 KDVMEIFQY

-701 QGSFIERKR
+701 QGSFVEQKR

-754 LEVRPT
+754 LEVRPK

-767 AKKLVAEYP
+767 AKKLVAEYSE
-776 DDAKPDFVLCLGDDT
+776 DAKPDFVLCLGDDT
-791 TDEDMFRALRRSTL
+791 TDEDMFRALRRSQL
-805 PTEHVFAVTIGA
+805 PVEHVFAVTIGA

-823 ASWHLLE
+823 ASWHLQE

-838 GLLIGTVPETE
+838 GLLIGTVPESGE
-849 EGGQTEAEQA
+849 EGEQQTENPTAEAEQGA
-859 PVEPK
+859 Q
-864 KEEAPQE
+864 EA